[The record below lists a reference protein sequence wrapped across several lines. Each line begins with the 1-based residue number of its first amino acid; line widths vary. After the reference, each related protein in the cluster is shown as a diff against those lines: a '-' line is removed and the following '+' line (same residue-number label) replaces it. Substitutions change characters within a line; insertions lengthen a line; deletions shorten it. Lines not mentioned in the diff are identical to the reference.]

1 MTRPLELFQQELEG
15 DPAEGGKIPAI
26 GRQHVRTIE
35 LLGRCVC
42 CGGHVSEDPGFCLE
56 CFGTEFCNC
65 HTCAQ
70 IASIHRML
78 QNEIYWLK
86 RENFTAWEAR
96 QYARGMDYE
105 YIARGL
111 RIAYRDKKIQRSGLE
126 AKLVKYRKHPFCWE
140 VAA

>member
-1 MTRPLELFQQELEG
+1 MIQQLELFQQELDG
-15 DPAEGGKIPAI
+15 DKAEVDKIFAI
-26 GRQHVRTIE
+26 GRRHDRTIKM
-35 LLGRCVC
+35 LGRCMH
-42 CGGHVSEDPGFCLE
+42 CGGHVSEDPGSCLE
-56 CFGTEFCNC
+56 CFGAEFCNC

-78 QNEIYWLK
+78 QNDIYWLK
-86 RENFTAWEAR
+86 RENFEDWEAR

-111 RIAYRDKKIQRSGLE
+111 RIAFRDKKIQMSDLE
-126 AKLVKYRKHPFCWE
+126 AKVVKYRKHPFCWE